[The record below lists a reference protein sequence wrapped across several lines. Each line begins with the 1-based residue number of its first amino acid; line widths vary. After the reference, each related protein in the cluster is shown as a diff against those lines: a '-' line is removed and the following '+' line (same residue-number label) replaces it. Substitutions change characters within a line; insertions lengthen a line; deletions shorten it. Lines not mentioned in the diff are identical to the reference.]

1 MRKETI
7 CVRGQLHGSKDRR
20 HFGPCEVRPEMD
32 ETIQTSLLQT
42 SQRIGLKNSPEM
54 VPSTEIIPR
63 NCTCE
68 LFQYISILILLLYSV
83 F

>member
-7 CVRGQLHGSKDRR
+7 CVRGQLHGSKDRGR
-20 HFGPCEVRPEMD
+20 SDHCEVRPEMD
-32 ETIQTSLLQT
+32 ETIQTNP